1 MRNSET
7 RIGMSVLLLLFVV
20 HCLGAKVL
28 HNAQLTNDYLTS
40 DRDFE
45 ERLDEGYKLLKGE
58 SNADDTKWLLQQLHQ
73 VEAEIEEELALS
85 PERKAEL
92 QEDMKNYVADEED
105 HSQSM
110 SETIEEIN
118 ADTKIDGALFQG
130 DMLLTR
136 EQAEEILQDVKGNEV
151 KRKKRQAYRNHK
163 YPKNLWSNVYYS
175 FHSNA
180 TEGAKRVFKKAIEIW
195 QKDTCIDF
203 YKHDYGR
210 DRIVVINGSGCYSSV
225 GKVGGLQYLSLAPK
239 CVMVGVAAHEIGHA
253 LGLFHTHAR
262 HDRDDFI
269 TFNAQNFKTNALAL
283 QRYVGMVASL
293 IQGTAPNVSALTDME
308 ETSALKELEG

>member
-1 MRNSET
+1 
-7 RIGMSVLLLLFVV
+7 MSVLLLLFVAYFF
-20 HCLGAKVL
+20 GAKVS
-28 HNAQLTNDYLTS
+28 HNAQLRNDFLTS
-40 DRDFE
+40 ERDFE
-45 ERLDEGYKLLKGE
+45 ERLDEGYKLLRGE
-58 SNADDTKWLLQQLHQ
+58 SNADDTQWLLQQLHQ
-73 VEAEIEEELALS
+73 VEAEIGEELALS
-85 PERKAEL
+85 PKRKAEL

-118 ADTKIDGALFQG
+118 ADTKIDRALFQG

-163 YPKNLWSNVYYS
+163 YPKNLWSHVYYS

-203 YKHDYGR
+203 YKHDYG
-210 DRIVVINGSGCYSSV
+210 
-225 GKVGGLQYLSLAPK
+225 
-239 CVMVGVAAHEIGHA
+239 M
-253 LGLFHTHAR
+253 T
-262 HDRDDFI
+262 
-269 TFNAQNFKTNALAL
+269 T
-283 QRYVGMVASL
+283 
-293 IQGTAPNVSALTDME
+293 
-308 ETSALKELEG
+308 